1 MELEEIISKIDKGEK
16 LTESEIKELLWS
28 AKQTYEKEGEDHR
41 WTRGVFTVVEVN
53 GRYFGISWL
62 RGLTECQEH
71 EFWKQPYEVGCETEL
86 KTVAEQI
93 WKPIADVKKTDNQ
106 LIVVKQ
112 LPLIEEHLKN
122 VSLEIDKKVN
132 EVKSLVCTEENKQ
145 AIKKIRT
152 EMKKEFEEYEIQ
164 RKTVKEKVSAPYMK
178 FEEVYK
184 ECISEKFKDADK
196 ELKNKIDLIENEQ
209 KKRLE
214 DESKRYFEEYK
225 TSEKVDFITFEK
237 MNLKIGVSDNPTK
250 LKKQIKEF
258 IDKITDDLNL
268 IETQEHKAEILVE
281 YKQTLNVSNAI
292 TTVTNRFKAIEE
304 EKKKQEEL
312 KQRLHNQIS
321 DEADKI
327 VGITET
333 DKELAKDFIDR
344 AVERDNKDKFVIFPT
359 KKEITIKFN
368 LYDDQS
374 KQLKKFL
381 ELSNIEYESEDL

>member
-28 AKQTYEKEGEDHR
+28 AEQTYEKEGEDHR
-41 WTRGVFTVVEVN
+41 WTREVFTVVEVN
-53 GRYFGISWL
+53 NRYFGIPWL

-71 EFWKQPYEVGCETEL
+71 EFWEQPYEVGCETEL
-86 KTVAEQI
+86 KTVTEQI
-93 WKPIADVKKTDNQ
+93 WKPIAEVKKTDNQ

-122 VSLEIDKKVN
+122 VSLEIDKKVK

-214 DESKRYFEEYK
+214 DEAKRYFEEYT
-225 TSEKVDFITFEK
+225 TSEKVDFIEYEK

-268 IETQEHKAEILVE
+268 IETQEHKAEVLVE

-304 EKKKQEEL
+304 ENKKREEMMKKTFDVAYDDDKNEQINTVEEDTILQAPAVEEKAESILTLKFTVRGTRTKLKEL
-312 KQRLHNQIS
+312 KN
-321 DEADKI
+321 
-327 VGITET
+327 
-333 DKELAKDFIDR
+333 
-344 AVERDNKDKFVIFPT
+344 
-359 KKEITIKFN
+359 
-368 LYDDQS
+368 
-374 KQLKKFL
+374 FL
-381 ELSNIEYESEDL
+381 ENGGYDYE